1 MLTVSLNKG
10 FDMNMSL
17 RFPLLV
23 LILAAAISGCG
34 KKEEGAKA
42 ETQVVAKVN
51 GKEISIHQLN
61 FQLAR
66 AGNLSQEQLKE
77 ASKQLLARLV
87 DQELF
92 LQKAVEAK
100 LDRDPKV
107 MQAIESA
114 KREILAQAYVEQQ
127 MSSANKPDQAAM
139 DKFYAEH
146 PELFE
151 KRRIYRMQ
159 EMVVAAGKD
168 KLADIEQGAKSAGDF
183 NKIAEW
189 LKQHDYKFSA
199 SANVRAAEQ
208 LPMELLPRLQQMKDG
223 QMLIVPTRETI
234 NVVLLAASQ
243 DQPIDKGK
251 AAPMIEKFLVAQ
263 GRNDVLK
270 KSLEDLR
277 AQAKIEYVGAFA
289 DAMPA
294 AKNAAVAPPVSK
306 KGAPAKNAPATD
318 EHIDKGLAGL

>member
-92 LQKAVEAK
+92 LQKAVEAN

-127 MSSANKPDQAAM
+127 MSSAKKPDQAAM

-289 DAMPA
+289 DAMPV